1 MNQYFFKKGVLAML
15 ELYENIR
22 ARRIALNM
30 TQQELA
36 KKLGYKSTSTIAK
49 IESGKNDI
57 PQAKIAA
64 FAAALDTTPAEL
76 MGLKIITLG
85 PDDPDDTVT
94 VKISKG
100 KPQLEELIK
109 KLDSLSEKNLN
120 RVISVVDPLIENFL
134 SGEDFRMEI
143 KSESHPVE

>member
-1 MNQYFFKKGVLAML
+1 ML

-49 IESGKNDI
+49 IESGENDI

-85 PDDPDDTVT
+85 PDEPDDTLT

-100 KPQLEELIK
+100 KPQLEDLIK

-143 KSESHPVE
+143 KRESHPVE

>member
-1 MNQYFFKKGVLAML
+1 ML
-15 ELYENIR
+15 EVYENIR
-22 ARRIALNM
+22 ARRIALKM

-36 KKLGYKSTSTIAK
+36 QRMGYKSTSTIAK
-49 IESGKNDI
+49 IESGENDI

-64 FAAALDTTPAEL
+64 FAKALDTTPAEL

-109 KLDSLSEKNLN
+109 QLDGLSEKKLN
-120 RVISVVDPLIENFL
+120 FVVGFVNDLIKNFV
-134 SGEDFRMEI
+134 SGEDFHMEI

>member
-1 MNQYFFKKGVLAML
+1 ML
-15 ELYENIR
+15 EVYENIR
-22 ARRIALNM
+22 ARRIALKM

-36 KKLGYKSTSTIAK
+36 QKMGYKSTSTIAK
-49 IESGKNDI
+49 IESGENDI

-64 FAAALDTTPAEL
+64 FAKALDTTPAEL

-94 VKISKG
+94 VRISKG

-109 KLDSLSEKNLN
+109 QLDGLSEKKLN
-120 RVISVVDPLIENFL
+120 FVAGFVNDLIKNFI
-134 SGEDFRMEI
+134 SGEDFHMEI
-143 KSESHPVE
+143 NRKSHPVE

>member
-1 MNQYFFKKGVLAML
+1 ML

-49 IESGKNDI
+49 IESGENDI

-85 PDDPDDTVT
+85 PDEPDDTLT

-120 RVISVVDPLIENFL
+120 RVISVVEPLIENVL